1 MNNTIK
7 SSIFQGH
14 FGRPGNVPSPADPI
28 TITTMLME
36 VERIHFYEHNPRHTP
51 NSRYDEIKESIR
63 QQGLDN
69 PLPISRRP
77 GDSHYII
84 YKGGNTRLKI
94 IKELWAETRDER
106 FQRVRCE
113 FHSFESDTDALIAHL
128 RENDLRGDMVFI
140 DRALAI
146 QSLKTQLETETG
158 EILSLRK
165 LADALKQRGLPVSL
179 SLLSPMEYAISLH
192 ELIPCILAAGLG
204 RPPVEKLRKLEKAAL
219 TVWKHHKQ
227 ADIPEVV
234 FHEQVFAKALAT
246 TDTLGDSWTY
256 ETTEEAVCNSLAETV
271 SLTSETI
278 RTELALVLDGKALKA
293 AQTPPAILAE
303 NLPSPSV
310 AAYAEPEPDSNPI
323 TLDWGGTDDDDKE
336 QVYDHCPPQ
345 SILQQEA
352 TVTTGH
358 WLVRLKEL
366 REQNWQHARL
376 LAGYVKNGASSL
388 IQLDIGYG
396 FLVVDVF
403 DHEWVVAQATRMKTA
418 GNPAERQD
426 GMQAFGH
433 ASALWWFLAQHSA
446 SFDDS
451 AGYPS
456 GCPAHIR
463 AEYLPEDSFI
473 DDIGQRALFHP
484 NLDPM
489 NTPSLFWHYLP
500 DNHFDK
506 AVAIIR
512 NTRLIRDLITKQT
525 KGESVWEVTA

>member
-7 SSIFQGH
+7 NSIFQGH

-36 VERIHFYEHNPRHTP
+36 VGRIYFYEHNPRRIP

-94 IKELWAETRDER
+94 LKELWEETRNER
-106 FQRVRCE
+106 FQHVRCE
-113 FHSFESDTDALIAHL
+113 FHPFESDTEALIAHL

-140 DRALAI
+140 DRALAV

-158 EILSLRK
+158 ETLSLRK
-165 LADALKQRGLPVSL
+165 LADVLKQHGLPVSL

-192 ELIPCILAAGLG
+192 VLIPSILAAGLG
-204 RPPVEKLRKLEKAAL
+204 RPPIEKLRKLEKAAQV
-219 TVWKHHKQ
+219 VWKHHKQ
-227 ADIPEVV
+227 ADMPEVL
-234 FHEQVFAKALAT
+234 FHDQVFAKALAT

-256 ETTEEAVCNSLAETV
+256 ETAEKVVCNNLAETI
-271 SLTSETI
+271 SLPTETV
-278 RTELALVLDGKALKA
+278 RTELAQVLDGKTLKA
-293 AQTPPAILAE
+293 AQILPVILAD
-303 NLPSPSV
+303 NLRSPPV
-310 AAYAEPEPDSNPI
+310 AAYAEPEPDTNTI
-323 TLDWGGTDDDDKE
+323 TQDWDGTDDRE
-336 QVYDHCPPQ
+336 QVYDHYPPQ
-345 SILQQEA
+345 PTSHQET
-352 TVTTGH
+352 TVTAGQ

-388 IQLDIGYG
+388 VQLDIGYG

-418 GNPAERQD
+418 QDPAERQD

-463 AEYLPEDSFI
+463 AEYLPEESFI

-512 NTRLIRDLITKQT
+512 NTRLISDLITKQT
-525 KGESVWEVTA
+525 HGANIWEIKTT